1 MIISRL
7 LPRRATR
14 RGGLTALLLLLALQ
28 PALQVAQAR
37 GLDGIIVVVN
47 EDLILASELDEA
59 MQQVELQLRS
69 QDRPLPPREV
79 LHKQVLER
87 LIVQRLQVQR
97 AKTAGLQVSEEELQQ
112 ALSTLAARNKMSV
125 NDFAEAATREGI
137 NFSQFREQLR
147 NDILINKLRQREVD
161 SRIAVSSQ
169 DVDYYLESRAG
180 PNGNQNENEYRLS
193 HILIAV
199 KDGASDDE
207 RATAR
212 KQADAVHAKAQ
223 GGEEFDELALRYSN
237 DQLALSGGDLGW
249 RSAAGLPSLF
259 ANVVPAMKPGSVSPV
274 LTSPSGYHIIRLDG
288 LRAAGE
294 PQSVSESHVRHI
306 LLTANALRNDA
317 ATQTAAAKLRQEL
330 DAGGDFAALARKHSS
345 DPGSANQGGDLGWQ
359 PKGSFAPEFETEIDA
374 MKPGEIRGPFVTAFG
389 WHIVEFIERRTREAG
404 DAQRR
409 ERARTAIF
417 QRKAGEEYDL
427 WLRRLR
433 DEAYVEYRLAES
445 RDG

>member
-1 MIISRL
+1 MKMMISRL
-7 LPRRATR
+7 PTQTAFRVGVAGLFL
-14 RGGLTALLLLLALQ
+14 LTALQAGLHNAH
-28 PALQVAQAR
+28 AR

-59 MQQVELQLRS
+59 MQQVELQMRS
-69 QDRPLPPREV
+69 QDRSPPPRDV
-79 LHKQVLER
+79 LSKQVLER

-97 AKTAGLQVSEEELQQ
+97 AKTAGLQVTEEELQQ
-112 ALSTLAARNKMSV
+112 AVATIAARNKMSV
-125 NDFAEAATREGI
+125 NDFAEAAVREGV

-161 SRIAVSSQ
+161 SRISVSSQ

-180 PNGNQNENEYRLS
+180 QNNENEYRLS

-199 KDGASDDE
+199 KEGASDDE
-207 RATAR
+207 RANAR

-223 GGEEFDELALRYSN
+223 GGEKFDDLALRYSN

-249 RSAAGLPSLF
+249 RSATSLPSLF
-259 ANVVPAMKPGSVSPV
+259 ANVVPTMKPGSVSPV

-288 LRAAGE
+288 LRASGE
-294 PQSVSESHVRHI
+294 TASVSENHVRHI

-317 ATQTAAAKLRQEL
+317 ETQTAATKLRQEL

-359 PKGSFAPEFETEIDA
+359 PKGSFAPEFETEIEA
-374 MKPGEIRGPFVTAFG
+374 MKPGETRGPFATSFG
-389 WHIVEFIERRTREAG
+389 WHIVELIERRSREAG

-433 DEAYVEYRLAES
+433 DEAYVEYRLAEKNPDS
-445 RDG
+445 